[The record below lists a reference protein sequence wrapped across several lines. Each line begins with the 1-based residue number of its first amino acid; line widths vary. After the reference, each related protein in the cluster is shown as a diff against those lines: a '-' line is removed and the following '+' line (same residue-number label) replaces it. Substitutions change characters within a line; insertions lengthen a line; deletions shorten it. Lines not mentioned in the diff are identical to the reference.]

1 MNTATQNIEII
12 KESTV
17 DRYESV
23 HQLGGVNQRVM
34 KKIIDEQMDILGFWV
49 DIGIRQMELISI
61 KDPQELMGVN
71 IRLMRHFTEKLTDE
85 KRKILTMVDEARD
98 DYQDWYQINV
108 AKITDAVNQV
118 TEKAA

>member
-1 MNTATQNIEII
+1 MSTATQNIELI

-34 KKIIDEQMDILGFWV
+34 KKIIDKQMDILGFWV
-49 DIGIRQMELISI
+49 DIGIRQIELISV

-71 IRLMRHFTEKLTDE
+71 IRLMRHFAEKLKDE
-85 KRKILTMVDEARD
+85 KREIFTLVDDARD

-108 AKITDAVNQV
+108 AKITATVNQV
-118 TEKAA
+118 TEKVA

>member
-23 HQLGGVNQRVM
+23 HELGGVNQRVM

-61 KDPQELMGVN
+61 KDPQELMSVN
-71 IRLMRHFTEKLTDE
+71 IRLMRHFTEKLKDE

-108 AKITDAVNQV
+108 AKITDTVNQV

>member
-1 MNTATQNIEII
+1 MSTAKENIELIR
-12 KESTV
+12 ESTV

-34 KKIIDEQMDILGFWV
+34 KRIIDKQMDILGFWV
-49 DIGIRQMELISI
+49 DIGIRQMELISV

-85 KRKILTMVDEARD
+85 KRKILTLVDEARD

-108 AKITDAVNQV
+108 TKITNTVNQV